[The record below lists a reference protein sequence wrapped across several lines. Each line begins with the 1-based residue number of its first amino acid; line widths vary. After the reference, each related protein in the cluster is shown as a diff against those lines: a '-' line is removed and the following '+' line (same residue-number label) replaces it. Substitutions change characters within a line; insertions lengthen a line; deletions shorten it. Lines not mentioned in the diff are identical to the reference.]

1 MDLLLSAL
9 RAVDPAAVEREYQV
23 VRSQSLQLKKDHS
36 LTTEVG
42 SLKENAK
49 KNRYKDILPYDQTR
63 VVLSL
68 QTSGSDSDYI
78 NASFVQGATGDCRY
92 IASQAPLSSTLT
104 DFWRMIWQHKIKV
117 IVMACREIEMGK
129 RKCECYWAAPHQSA
143 AFGPFTVT
151 TQVESRPNQ
160 DVVVRT
166 LVVCYQ
172 QDVHSLVQFQYL
184 SWPDHDVPYET
195 TGILD
200 LLDRAR
206 SSQGAERSPVLV
218 HCSAGCGRTGV
229 ICTLDYIHDLLVTKK
244 ITKDFRVLDLVLEL
258 RRQRPSAVQT
268 KDQYGFIFSAAAGM
282 LERFLQTPEDRLYSN
297 LPEVKKREKKTSAAA
312 SSSVNSSSAMNDTY
326 AVVNKAK
333 QPHRTTSEPS
343 YSSMVTPRSNPGTRT
358 LPPSHHYDNDFSA
371 ASAAP
376 IYSTVKPK
384 VKLLTS
390 LPSASPI
397 YDMAAP
403 TNQREDLHLVPAEA
417 DNDYEDVSS
426 PASDVSSFFTPGGIG
441 QFTWSRWALWLTCCS
456 ARTDKLYTD
465 LVFSDSLYLAAV
477 ATKRVKQRPV
487 LLSDIVV
494 VKQMFVAM
502 VSLFF
507 SLSAGVETDQ
517 AVIFSPLLFSFFSH

>member
-9 RAVDPAAVEREYQV
+9 RAVDPAAVEREYQM
-23 VRSQSLQLKKDHS
+23 VRSQSLQLKKAHG
-36 LTTEVG
+36 LTTKVG

-68 QTSGSDSDYI
+68 QTSASDSDYI
-78 NASFVQGATGDCRY
+78 NASFVQGASGDCRY

-143 AFGPFTVT
+143 AFGPFAVT
-151 TQVESRPNQ
+151 TQVESRPNR

-206 SSQGAERSPVLV
+206 SSQAAESSPVLV

-229 ICTLDYIHDLLVTKK
+229 ICALDYIHDLLVTKR
-244 ITKDFRVLDLVLEL
+244 ITEDFSILDLVLLL

-268 KDQYGFIFSAAAGM
+268 KDQYGFIFSAAASM

-297 LPEVKKREKKTSAAA
+297 LPEVKKRDKKTSAAT
-312 SSSVNSSSAMNDTY
+312 SSSVSSSTAMNDTY

-343 YSSMVTPRSNPGTRT
+343 YSSVVTPRSNPGTRT
-358 LPPSHHYDNDFSA
+358 VLPSHHYDNDFSA
-371 ASAAP
+371 TSAAP
-376 IYSTVKPK
+376 IYSAVKPK
-384 VKLLTS
+384 VKPLTS
-390 LPSASPI
+390 PPSASPI
-397 YDMAAP
+397 YDIAAP
-403 TNQREDLHLVPAEA
+403 TNQREDPHLVPEA
-417 DNDYEDVSS
+417 DDDYEDVSS

-441 QFTWSRWALWLTCCS
+441 FNCRIQKPKGPR
-456 ARTDKLYTD
+456 DPP
-465 LVFSDSLYLAAV
+465 AAWG
-477 ATKRVKQRPV
+477 RMER
-487 LLSDIVV
+487 
-494 VKQMFVAM
+494 
-502 VSLFF
+502 
-507 SLSAGVETDQ
+507 
-517 AVIFSPLLFSFFSH
+517 

>member
-1 MDLLLSAL
+1 MDVLLSAL
-9 RAVDPAAVEREYQV
+9 RAVDPAAVEQEYQV
-23 VRSQSLQLKKDHS
+23 VRSQSLQLKRDHS

-68 QTSGSDSDYI
+68 QISGSDSDYI
-78 NASFVQGATGDCRY
+78 NASFVQGASGNCRY

-143 AFGPFTVT
+143 AFGPFNRHHGNAPVLSVLRVPRPSVT
-151 TQVESRPNQ
+151 CLSLNVQQVESRPNQ

-166 LVVCYQ
+166 LAVRYQ
-172 QDVHSLVQFQYL
+172 QDVRSLVQFQYL
-184 SWPDHDVPYET
+184 SWPDHDVPYDT

-206 SSQGAERSPVLV
+206 SSQGAESSPVLV

-229 ICTLDYIHDLLVTKK
+229 ICALDYIHDLLVTK
-244 ITKDFRVLDLVLEL
+244 TVTQDFSVLDLVLEL

-268 KDQYGFIFSAAAGM
+268 KEQYGFIFSAAASM
-282 LERFLQTPEDRLYSN
+282 LERFLQTPEDRLYGN
-297 LPEVKKREKKTSAAA
+297 LLEVKKREKKTSAAT

-343 YSSMVTPRSNPGTRT
+343 YSSVVTPRSNPGTRT
-358 LPPSHHYDNDFSA
+358 LPPSHHYDNDLSP

-384 VKLLTS
+384 VKPLT
-390 LPSASPI
+390 SASPI
-397 YDMAAP
+397 YDIAAP
-403 TNQREDLHLVPAEA
+403 TNQREDPHLVPEA

-426 PASDVSSFFTPGGIG
+426 PASDVSSFFTPGAIG
-441 QFTWSRWALWLTCCS
+441 FNCRIQKPKGPR
-456 ARTDKLYTD
+456 DPP
-465 LVFSDSLYLAAV
+465 AAWG
-477 ATKRVKQRPV
+477 RMER
-487 LLSDIVV
+487 
-494 VKQMFVAM
+494 
-502 VSLFF
+502 
-507 SLSAGVETDQ
+507 
-517 AVIFSPLLFSFFSH
+517 

>member
-9 RAVDPAAVEREYQV
+9 KAVDPAAVEQEYQV
-23 VRSQSLQLKKDHS
+23 VRSQSLQLKKRHG

-42 SLKENAK
+42 SLKDNAK

-78 NASFVQGATGDCRY
+78 NASFVQGASGDCRY

-117 IVMACREIEMGK
+117 IVMACREVEMGK

-172 QDVHSLVQFQYL
+172 QVGAHLAGPRQDTFLAPLPLPQDVHSLVQFQYL

-195 TGILD
+195 AGILD

-206 SSQGAERSPVLV
+206 SSQGAESSPVLV

-229 ICTLDYIHDLLVTKK
+229 VCALDYIHDLLVTKASSVMSSSLLQK
-244 ITKDFRVLDLVLEL
+244 ITEDFSVLDLVLEL

-268 KDQYGFIFSAAAGM
+268 KVSVVSSCLSWDSGVWELDRAMTAPPPGGA
-282 LERFLQTPEDRLYSN
+282 ERLSDCGCASR
-297 LPEVKKREKKTSAAA
+297 TSTA
-312 SSSVNSSSAMNDTY
+312 SSSA
-326 AVVNKAK
+326 
-333 QPHRTTSEPS
+333 
-343 YSSMVTPRSNPGTRT
+343 
-358 LPPSHHYDNDFSA
+358 PPPA
-371 ASAAP
+371 CW
-376 IYSTVKPK
+376 
-384 VKLLTS
+384 
-390 LPSASPI
+390 SASCLGTVST
-397 YDMAAP
+397 A
-403 TNQREDLHLVPAEA
+403 TCRRKRKWCA
-417 DNDYEDVSS
+417 DFLYEN
-426 PASDVSSFFTPGGIG
+426 
-441 QFTWSRWALWLTCCS
+441 
-456 ARTDKLYTD
+456 
-465 LVFSDSLYLAAV
+465 
-477 ATKRVKQRPV
+477 
-487 LLSDIVV
+487 
-494 VKQMFVAM
+494 
-502 VSLFF
+502 
-507 SLSAGVETDQ
+507 
-517 AVIFSPLLFSFFSH
+517 

>member
-441 QFTWSRWALWLTCCS
+441 FNCRIQKPKGPR
-456 ARTDKLYTD
+456 DPP
-465 LVFSDSLYLAAV
+465 AAWG
-477 ATKRVKQRPV
+477 RMER
-487 LLSDIVV
+487 
-494 VKQMFVAM
+494 
-502 VSLFF
+502 
-507 SLSAGVETDQ
+507 
-517 AVIFSPLLFSFFSH
+517 

>member
-9 RAVDPAAVEREYQV
+9 KAVDPAAVEQEYQV
-23 VRSQSLQLKKDHS
+23 VRSQSLQLKKRHG

-42 SLKENAK
+42 SLKDNAK

-78 NASFVQGATGDCRY
+78 NASFVQGASGDCRY

-117 IVMACREIEMGK
+117 IVMACREVEMGK

-195 TGILD
+195 AGILD

-206 SSQGAERSPVLV
+206 SSQGAESSPVLV

-229 ICTLDYIHDLLVTKK
+229 VCALDYIHDLLVTKK
-244 ITKDFRVLDLVLEL
+244 ITEDFSVLDLVLEL

-268 KDQYGFIFSAAAGM
+268 KDQYGFIFSAAASM
-282 LERFLQTPEDRLYSN
+282 LERFLPGDRLYGN
-297 LPEVKKREKKTSAAA
+297 LPQ
-312 SSSVNSSSAMNDTY
+312 SVLVPARLSPTRLLSVHSSSAMNDTY

-333 QPHRTTSEPS
+333 EPHRTTSEPA
-343 YSSMVTPRSNPGTRT
+343 YSSVVTPRSNPGRRT
-358 LPPSHHYDNDFSA
+358 LPPSHHYDNDVS

-384 VKLLTS
+384 VKPLTS
-390 LPSASPI
+390 PPSASPI
-397 YDMAAP
+397 YDVAAS
-403 TNQREDLHLVPAEA
+403 TNQREDPHLAPAEA
-417 DNDYEDVSS
+417 DHDYEDVSP

-441 QFTWSRWALWLTCCS
+441 FNCRIQKPKGPR
-456 ARTDKLYTD
+456 DPP
-465 LVFSDSLYLAAV
+465 AAWG
-477 ATKRVKQRPV
+477 RMER
-487 LLSDIVV
+487 
-494 VKQMFVAM
+494 
-502 VSLFF
+502 
-507 SLSAGVETDQ
+507 
-517 AVIFSPLLFSFFSH
+517 

>member
-1 MDLLLSAL
+1 MELLLSAL
-9 RAVDPAAVEREYQV
+9 RAVDPAAVEQEYQV
-23 VRSQSLQLKKDHS
+23 VRSQSLQLKKDHG

-42 SLKENAK
+42 SLKDNAK

-78 NASFVQGATGDCRY
+78 NASFVQGASGDCRY

-129 RKCECYWAAPHQSA
+129 RKCECYWAAPLQSA

-151 TQVESRPNQ
+151 TVESRPNQ

-206 SSQGAERSPVLV
+206 SSQGAESSPILV

-229 ICTLDYIHDLLVTKK
+229 ICALDYIHDLVVTKK
-244 ITKDFRVLDLVLEL
+244 ITEDFSVLDLVLEL

-268 KDQYGFIFSAAAGM
+268 KDQYGFIFTAAASM
-282 LERFLQTPEDRLYSN
+282 LERFLQTPDDQLYSN

-333 QPHRTTSEPS
+333 QPHRTTSEPA
-343 YSSMVTPRSNPGTRT
+343 YSSVVIPRSNPGSRT
-358 LPPSHHYDNDFSA
+358 LPPSHHYDNDCSA

-384 VKLLTS
+384 VKPLTS
-390 LPSASPI
+390 PPSASPI
-397 YDMAAP
+397 YDIAAP
-403 TNQREDLHLVPAEA
+403 TNQREDPHLVPAEA
-417 DNDYEDVSS
+417 DHDYEDVSS

-441 QFTWSRWALWLTCCS
+441 FNCRIQKPKGPR
-456 ARTDKLYTD
+456 DPP
-465 LVFSDSLYLAAV
+465 AAWG
-477 ATKRVKQRPV
+477 RMER
-487 LLSDIVV
+487 
-494 VKQMFVAM
+494 
-502 VSLFF
+502 
-507 SLSAGVETDQ
+507 
-517 AVIFSPLLFSFFSH
+517 

>member
-1 MDLLLSAL
+1 LAQHVAEFINLTGNALSKQRTNNKGKQLLKNK
-9 RAVDPAAVEREYQV
+9 DQV

-151 TQVESRPNQ
+151 TVVESRPNQ

-218 HCSAGCGRTGV
+218 HFSAGCGRTGV

-297 LPEVKKREKKTSAAA
+297 LPEVTPPPPPSGLYRSTKPSRTFQNLPEPSRTLHLFKSFP
-312 SSSVNSSSAMNDTY
+312 VYSSSAMNDTY

-333 QPHRTTSEPS
+333 QPHRTT
-343 YSSMVTPRSNPGTRT
+343 T

-403 TNQREDLHLVPAEA
+403 TNQREDLHLVPGQSLRQQRRPGVCRGGAEAEA

-441 QFTWSRWALWLTCCS
+441 FNCRIQKPKGPR
-456 ARTDKLYTD
+456 DPP
-465 LVFSDSLYLAAV
+465 AAWG
-477 ATKRVKQRPV
+477 RMER
-487 LLSDIVV
+487 
-494 VKQMFVAM
+494 
-502 VSLFF
+502 
-507 SLSAGVETDQ
+507 
-517 AVIFSPLLFSFFSH
+517 

>member
-151 TQVESRPNQ
+151 TVESRPNQ

-229 ICTLDYIHDLLVTKK
+229 ICALDYIHDLLVTKK
-244 ITKDFRVLDLVLEL
+244 ITKDFSVLDLVLEL

-282 LERFLQTPEDRLYSN
+282 LERFLQTPEDPLYSN

-343 YSSMVTPRSNPGTRT
+343 YSSVVTPRSNPGTRT

-403 TNQREDLHLVPAEA
+403 TNQREDLHLVPAEP

-441 QFTWSRWALWLTCCS
+441 FNCRIQKPKGPR
-456 ARTDKLYTD
+456 DPP
-465 LVFSDSLYLAAV
+465 AAWG
-477 ATKRVKQRPV
+477 RMER
-487 LLSDIVV
+487 
-494 VKQMFVAM
+494 
-502 VSLFF
+502 
-507 SLSAGVETDQ
+507 
-517 AVIFSPLLFSFFSH
+517 

>member
-151 TQVESRPNQ
+151 TVESRPNQ

-441 QFTWSRWALWLTCCS
+441 FNCRIQKPKGPR
-456 ARTDKLYTD
+456 DPP
-465 LVFSDSLYLAAV
+465 AAWG
-477 ATKRVKQRPV
+477 RMER
-487 LLSDIVV
+487 
-494 VKQMFVAM
+494 
-502 VSLFF
+502 
-507 SLSAGVETDQ
+507 
-517 AVIFSPLLFSFFSH
+517 

>member
-151 TQVESRPNQ
+151 TVESRPNQ

-229 ICTLDYIHDLLVTKK
+229 ICALDYIHDLLVTKK
-244 ITKDFRVLDLVLEL
+244 ITKDFSVLDLVLEL

-333 QPHRTTSEPS
+333 QPHRTTSELS
-343 YSSMVTPRSNPGTRT
+343 YSSVVTPRSNPGTRT

-384 VKLLTS
+384 VKPLTS
-390 LPSASPI
+390 PPSASPI

-441 QFTWSRWALWLTCCS
+441 FNCRIQKPKGPR
-456 ARTDKLYTD
+456 DPP
-465 LVFSDSLYLAAV
+465 AAWG
-477 ATKRVKQRPV
+477 RMER
-487 LLSDIVV
+487 
-494 VKQMFVAM
+494 
-502 VSLFF
+502 
-507 SLSAGVETDQ
+507 
-517 AVIFSPLLFSFFSH
+517 

>member
-9 RAVDPAAVEREYQV
+9 KAVDPAAVEQEYQV
-23 VRSQSLQLKKDHS
+23 VRSQSLQLKKRHG

-42 SLKENAK
+42 SLKDNAK

-78 NASFVQGATGDCRY
+78 NASFVQGASGDCRY

-117 IVMACREIEMGK
+117 IVMACREVEMGK

-195 TGILD
+195 AGILD

-206 SSQGAERSPVLV
+206 SSQGAESSPVLV

-229 ICTLDYIHDLLVTKK
+229 VCALDYIHDLLVTKK
-244 ITKDFRVLDLVLEL
+244 ITEDFSVLDLVLEL

-268 KDQYGFIFSAAAGM
+268 KDQYGFIFSAAASM
-282 LERFLQTPEDRLYSN
+282 LERFLPGDRLYGN
-297 LPEVKKREKKTSAAA
+297 LP
-312 SSSVNSSSAMNDTY
+312 
-326 AVVNKAK
+326 
-333 QPHRTTSEPS
+333 Q
-343 YSSMVTPRSNPGTRT
+343 VTPPGSNRSA
-358 LPPSHHYDNDFSA
+358 H
-371 ASAAP
+371 
-376 IYSTVKPK
+376 
-384 VKLLTS
+384 
-390 LPSASPI
+390 
-397 YDMAAP
+397 
-403 TNQREDLHLVPAEA
+403 
-417 DNDYEDVSS
+417 
-426 PASDVSSFFTPGGIG
+426 
-441 QFTWSRWALWLTCCS
+441 
-456 ARTDKLYTD
+456 
-465 LVFSDSLYLAAV
+465 
-477 ATKRVKQRPV
+477 
-487 LLSDIVV
+487 LLSNAEEVLSLQKEEVV
-494 VKQMFVAM
+494 R
-502 VSLFF
+502 
-507 SLSAGVETDQ
+507 
-517 AVIFSPLLFSFFSH
+517 